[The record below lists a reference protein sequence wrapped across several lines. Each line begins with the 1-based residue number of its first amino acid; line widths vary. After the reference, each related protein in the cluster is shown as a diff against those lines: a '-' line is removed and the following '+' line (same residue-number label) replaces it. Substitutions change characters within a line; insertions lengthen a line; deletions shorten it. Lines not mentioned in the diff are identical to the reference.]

1 MKTEIRIND
10 NNRTIELTKKFAT
23 AASRYGTRE
32 YEDLQEARRAYPKY
46 KVVTKKA
53 SKKKDSFKGLT
64 YDYMRDYIKNHDNE
78 EKSMMARFCALCG
91 KDENGNKIESSEKAS
106 YGEVKVWFLEQY
118 SEFKEYTNNVDRI
131 LAKIA

>member
-1 MKTEIRIND
+1 MREKIMTTEIRIND

-32 YEDLQEARRAYPKY
+32 YEELQDARRAYPKY

-64 YDYMRDYIKNHDNE
+64 YDYMKEYIKNHDNYL
-78 EKSMMARFCALCG
+78 KCLDCPVQAL
-91 KDENGNKIESSEKAS
+91 
-106 YGEVKVWFLEQY
+106 Y
-118 SEFKEYTNNVDRI
+118 RR
-131 LAKIA
+131 